1 VSTSELQLKRI
12 QEKLQQLLKQ
22 YNALQKENASLR
34 ENLATT
40 KDEHNKNYQKLEAL
54 TQQVDIL
61 KLAAGNMSD
70 KDKNEFEKRLNN
82 YIKEIDRSISL
93 LGE

>member
-1 VSTSELQLKRI
+1 LFK
-12 QEKLQQLLKQ
+12 
-22 YNALQKENASLR
+22 
-34 ENLATT
+34 T
-40 KDEHNKNYQKLEAL
+40 KFISNFFCC
-54 TQQVDIL
+54 
-61 KLAAGNMSD
+61 AAGNMSD

>member
-22 YNALQKENASLR
+22 YNALQKENTSLR

>member
-54 TQQVDIL
+54 TQQVD
-61 KLAAGNMSD
+61 
-70 KDKNEFEKRLNN
+70 

>member
-1 VSTSELQLKRI
+1 MSTSELQLKRI

-61 KLAAGNMSD
+61 KLAASNMSD

>member
-1 VSTSELQLKRI
+1 MSTSELQLKRI